1 MARTNTPPGAYLS
14 GKAGNLVFVQN
25 GDEVIVRSLPKRR
38 KAGSWSEKQQQ
49 QRKRFQAA
57 QAFYS
62 SVRDSVV
69 IPIWKLAATRKL
81 TAYNLF
87 LKANL
92 GAFDKNGELAD
103 YSRLHFSTGTLP
115 LPQQLTAVRTAD
127 DGSKV
132 KVSWNPER
140 QTKAESGDDELL
152 CVWANP
158 SHRIGPMAT
167 DSFRADGQCTL
178 DLPETAGEESFNLY
192 LFFGNSSKTSYSADK
207 HVAL

>member
-38 KAGSWSEKQQQ
+38 KPDSWSEKQLQ

-57 QAFYS
+57 RTLYS
-62 SVRDSVV
+62 AVRDSVV
-69 IPIWKLAATRKL
+69 NPIWKLAATRKL

-87 LKANL
+87 MKANL

-103 YSRLHFSTGTLP
+103 YSRLHFSMGPLP
-115 LPQQLTAVRTAD
+115 LPQQLTAVKTVD
-127 DGSKV
+127 DPV
-132 KVSWNPER
+132 KVAISWNPEL
-140 QTKAESGDDELL
+140 QTKAEAGDDELL
-152 CVWANP
+152 CVWASPN
-158 SHRIGPMAT
+158 HRIGPVGT
-167 DSFRADGQCTL
+167 GSLRHDGQCML
-178 DLPETAGEESFNLY
+178 ALPATGDAWNLY
-192 LFFGNSSKTSYSADK
+192 LFFRNSSGISYSDDK